1 MKLMAFAM
9 ADSDQHPKN
18 RKCFSAERRLINTN
32 YSQYIVVSKYEKG
45 VFEERIR
52 AVKNFF
58 AHGFAVEDVQKMYP
72 DLNAELLA
80 YLKSESD
87 SSKSK

>member
-1 MKLMAFAM
+1 M
-9 ADSDQHPKN
+9 
-18 RKCFSAERRLINTN
+18 N
-32 YSQYIVVSKYEKG
+32 YSQYIAASEYEKG

-58 AHGFAVEDVQKMYP
+58 SHGFSVEDVRKMYP
-72 DLNAELLA
+72 DLSVELLA

-87 SSKSK
+87 SSN

>member
-1 MKLMAFAM
+1 M
-9 ADSDQHPKN
+9 
-18 RKCFSAERRLINTN
+18 N
-32 YSQYIVVSKYEKG
+32 YSQYIAASEYEKG

-58 AHGFAVEDVQKMYP
+58 AHGFAIEDVRKMYP
-72 DLNAELLA
+72 DLAIDLLT